1 MLLDVKLCPTMMAL
15 SPAWERGEG
24 YGRVSVGVGGRGE
37 VKSEENIDGGN
48 LGGAVATYLVERA
61 VGRVADHDLVD
72 AEAVLQVEFAEVHD
86 LTARG

>member
-1 MLLDVKLCPTMMAL
+1 LLLDVKLCPTMMAL

-24 YGRVSVGVGGRGE
+24 CGRVSVGRGRGG
-37 VKSEENIDGGN
+37 VKSEENIGGN
-48 LGGAVATYLVERA
+48 LGGEVATYLVERA

>member
-1 MLLDVKLCPTMMAL
+1 MMAL

-24 YGRVSVGVGGRGE
+24 CGRVSVGRWAG
-37 VKSEENIDGGN
+37 VKSEENIGGN
-48 LGGAVATYLVERA
+48 FATHLVERA
-61 VGRVADHDLVD
+61 VRRVADHDLVD

>member
-37 VKSEENIDGGN
+37 VKSEENIGGN
-48 LGGAVATYLVERA
+48 LGGEVATHLVERA
-61 VGRVADHDLVD
+61 VRRVADHDLVD

>member
-24 YGRVSVGVGGRGE
+24 CGRVSVGRWAG
-37 VKSEENIDGGN
+37 VKSEENIGGN
-48 LGGAVATYLVERA
+48 LGGEVATYLVERA

-72 AEAVLQVEFAEVHD
+72 AEAVLQVESAEVHD